1 MLNLGVE
8 LPVSHWGWTMF
19 RLVAASRQ
27 LVRPQLRLHRRAL
40 KISETLRT
48 KGQDAMPKFWV
59 KKMRTMFS
67 AFDVDGDGYVGESD
81 FELWYQ
87 RTTKAIPD
95 MPKTRAEMLRTQM
108 YRIWVDY
115 FNDGESPMPGHRV
128 TEEDYIKAMYRVLQ
142 QPKLRDSIDRAHGYL
157 FDAVDVNQDGQ
168 ITLDEHIKYCE
179 ALGLRAQA
187 AITSF
192 CAIDQVVDDGVI
204 TRDETT
210 SAARDFFL
218 NTSDETRPSK
228 YFMGPLKEE

>member
-1 MLNLGVE
+1 
-8 LPVSHWGWTMF
+8 MF

-27 LVRPQLRLHRRAL
+27 LVWPQLRLHCRAL
-40 KISETLRT
+40 KISGPLRT
-48 KGQDAMPKFWV
+48 KGRDAMPEFWV
-59 KKMRTMFS
+59 RKMRTMFS
-67 AFDVDGDGYVGESD
+67 AFDVDRDGFVGESD

-115 FNDGESPMPGHRV
+115 FNDGESPMPGHKV
-128 TEEDYIKAMYRVLQ
+128 TEEDYTKAMYRVLQ
-142 QPKLRDSIDRAHGYL
+142 QPKLRDSVDRAHGYL

-179 ALGLRAQA
+179 ALGLGAEA

-218 NTSDETRPSK
+218 NTSNEASPSK
-228 YFMGPLKEE
+228 YFMGPLKGE

>member
-1 MLNLGVE
+1 
-8 LPVSHWGWTMF
+8 MF

-27 LVRPQLRLHRRAL
+27 LVRPQLRLHCRTL
-40 KISETLRT
+40 KISGPLRT
-48 KGQDAMPKFWV
+48 EGRDAMPEFWV
-59 KKMRTMFS
+59 RKMRTMFS
-67 AFDVDGDGYVGESD
+67 VFDVDRDGFVGESD

-95 MPKTRAEMLRTQM
+95 MPKTRAEMLRMQM

-115 FNDGESPMPGHRV
+115 FNDGESPTSCHKV
-128 TEEDYIKAMYRVLQ
+128 TEDDYIKAMYRVLQ
-142 QPKLRDSIDRAHGYL
+142 QPKLRDSVDRTHGYL
-157 FDAVDVNQDGQ
+157 FDAVDVNQVGQ

-179 ALGLRAQA
+179 ALGLGAKA

-218 NTSDETRPSK
+218 NTSDETSPSK
-228 YFMGPLKEE
+228 YFMGPLKRE